1 MLFYVNVQNKTKY
14 EYKGLRKWSSVPVGG
29 QVKTFVKG
37 SDAVPQLGYDAVPGK
52 FKYNNELREA
62 GLVTDVEY
70 QKQMIRNGGRG
81 NIHIQQSD
89 SITKR

>member
-1 MLFYVNVQNKTKY
+1 M
-14 EYKGLRKWSSVPVGG
+14 GG

-37 SDAVPQLGYDAVPGK
+37 SDAVPQLGGEARGYGAIPGK
-52 FKYNNELREA
+52 FKYDNELREA

-81 NIHIQQSD
+81 NIIYNNQKVLQIYIQPHFLL
-89 SITKR
+89 